1 MKSKLFAVMLGG
13 AATVASVTSAPAYP
27 VDCAILLCLAG
38 GFPASTECA
47 AAKAE
52 FIRRV
57 TPWPIEPPLQIWR
70 CPMGGGMPSGPN
82 TGADIDVTGR
92 AFDFIR
98 ALKVYTIDYQAF
110 SGTTNDGDR
119 DVCHIARS
127 RNMIGEYGSN
137 GEFAWSGVSVSEIPE
152 WTGFDLP
159 VGSTCKAEGHW
170 RGVSIGYEALTED
183 GGRAFQSDTF
193 RY

>member
-1 MKSKLFAVMLGG
+1 MRSKLFAVMLGG
-13 AATVASVTSAPAYP
+13 AATVAAAPSANAYP
-27 VDCAILLCLAG
+27 IDCAILLCLAG

-137 GEFAWSGVSVSEIPE
+137 GEFAWSGVSV
-152 WTGFDLP
+152 
-159 VGSTCKAEGHW
+159 
-170 RGVSIGYEALTED
+170 
-183 GGRAFQSDTF
+183 
-193 RY
+193 